1 MKRDAGFSIVEI
13 AFVVGLMMVFST
25 VAVIRMKQSMA
36 ILDADK
42 ASDLVVQQVRYAR
55 GVAVDGRRDVNL
67 GFYGSNQIKVIR
79 QDGGGASTTLADV
92 TLPSGYTFG
101 LPMGV
106 GDTPEGYGNAA
117 AVSIGL
123 ATSGTFLGDGTFVD
137 PAGVVTSG
145 SIFTIG
151 GGNGSARAVT
161 VTGASGRVKQYY
173 LKGNVWVDR

>member
-1 MKRDAGFSIVEI
+1 MIEMAV
-13 AFVVGLMMVFST
+13 VVGLMMIFST

-36 ILDADK
+36 ALDADK

-55 GVAVDGRRDVNL
+55 GVAVDGRRNVDL
-67 GFYGSNQIKVIR
+67 GFYGSNEIKVIR
-79 QDGGGASTTLADV
+79 QDGGGASTVLSDV

-123 ATSGTFLGDGTFVD
+123 GTSGTFLGDGTFVNG
-137 PAGVVTSG
+137 PGVITNG

-151 GGNGSARAVT
+151 SGGNGSARAVT
-161 VTGASGRVKQYY
+161 VAGASGRMKQYY
-173 LKGNVWVDR
+173 IKGTVWVDR